1 MPSLPLFNAMLKVC
15 ARAADL
21 DRAKSGTTH
30 SVCVCVFLLYAI
42 FFSFFGPFGRELEY
56 HVFVPQIAESYRA
69 I

>member
-30 SVCVCVFLLYAI
+30 SVCVCFY
-42 FFSFFGPFGRELEY
+42 FMQFSFLFSGHLEENLNIMY
-56 HVFVPQIAESYRA
+56 LFPK
-69 I
+69 